1 MIKSSISSV
10 IDRLGVSK
18 YTYLI
23 YVLVGLAL
31 FFDGYDYMI
40 VAYTMPQMAKEWGL
54 SKVQTGSLASWSVI
68 GLLIGGLISGIISD
82 RIGRKKTLAFFVA
95 FYSLLTLPIYFVNSF
110 EAFALLRIISGIGI
124 GACIPIGITMMSESA
139 PTNNRGFFISSIMA
153 FYVFG
158 WVVAGIVAIYTV
170 PLFGWRMCFL
180 TGGLPAIYAVIVL
193 LKLPESAHWLLGKG
207 REKEAIQL
215 IKRMEI
221 AAKAEAG
228 EWPLGSL
235 VAPPPPKKIG
245 VNALFSSEYRKQ
257 TLTLWLI
264 YFMGSVVIYG
274 ITSWLPTLLV
284 GKGYGLVKGYSF
296 AVLQN
301 VFGMIGG
308 FVTGFA
314 ADAFGRRKNVI
325 FGWIFTA
332 VAILLL
338 GVATSQGQVVVC
350 GMLVGLAMNW
360 GLSGTQPLLAEAYP
374 TEFRN
379 TGVSWAQSFG
389 RVGGFLSP
397 ILAGYIQQLG
407 VGFSGTFVFFAI
419 AAVIAALVALLFV
432 AETKGK
438 SIESLASAKA

>member
-1 MIKSSISSV
+1 MGQSSISSV

-18 YTYLI
+18 YTFLI
-23 YVLVGLAL
+23 YALVGLAL

-40 VAYTMPQMAKEWGL
+40 VAYTMPQMAKEWTL
-54 SKVQTGSLASWSVI
+54 SKVQTGSLASWSIV
-68 GLLIGGLISGIISD
+68 GLLIGGLIAGFISD
-82 RIGRKKTLAFFVA
+82 RIGRKRTLAFFVG
-95 FYSLLTLPIYFVNSF
+95 FYSLLTLPIYFVHSF
-110 EAFALLRIISGIGI
+110 EAFALLRILSGVGI
-124 GACIPIGITMMSESA
+124 GACIPIAITLMSESA
-139 PTNNRGFFISSIMA
+139 PTNNRGYFISSIMA

-158 WVVAGIVAIYTV
+158 WVVAGIVAIYVV
-170 PLFGWRMCFL
+170 PLYGWRVCFL
-180 TGGLPAIYAVIVL
+180 TGGLPALYAVIVL
-193 LKLPESAHWLLGKG
+193 FKLPESPHWLLGKG
-207 REKEAIQL
+207 REKEAIDL

-221 AAKAEAG
+221 AAKGKAS
-228 EWPLGSL
+228 EWVPGSL
-235 VAPPPPKKIG
+235 VAPPPPKKVG
-245 VNALFSSEYRKQ
+245 VSALFSPEYRKS
-257 TLTLWLI
+257 TLTLWII

-308 FVTGFA
+308 FFTGYA
-314 ADAFGRRKNVI
+314 ADIIGRRKNVV
-325 FGWIFTA
+325 FGWLFTGA
-332 VAILLL
+332 AILVL
-338 GVATSQGQVVVC
+338 GVASSQEQVVVC
-350 GMLVGLAMNW
+350 GMLVGIAMNW

-397 ILAGYIQQLG
+397 ILAGYLQQLG
-407 VGFSGTFVFFAI
+407 FGFTGTFVFFAI
-419 AAVIAALVALLFV
+419 PAVIASLVALFV

-438 SIESLASAKA
+438 SLESIASAKV

>member
-68 GLLIGGLISGIISD
+68 GLLIGGLIAGIISD

-110 EAFALLRIISGIGI
+110 ETFALLRIMSGIGI
-124 GACIPIGITMMSESA
+124 GACIPIAITMMSESA

-158 WVVAGIVAIYTV
+158 WVIAGIVAIYVV
-170 PLFGWRMCFL
+170 PLFGWRVCFL
-180 TGGLPAIYAVIVL
+180 TGGLPALYAVIVL
-193 LKLPESAHWLLGKG
+193 IKLPESPHWLLGKG
-207 REKEAIQL
+207 REKEVIEL

-221 AAKAEAG
+221 AAKAEVG
-228 EWPLGSL
+228 EWPPGSL
-235 VAPPPPKKIG
+235 VAPPPPKKVG
-245 VNALFSSEYRKQ
+245 VSALFSPEYCKQ
-257 TLTLWLI
+257 TLTLWII

-308 FVTGFA
+308 LVTGFA
-314 ADAFGRRKNVI
+314 ADVFGRRKNVI

-332 VAILLL
+332 VVVLLL

-407 VGFSGTFVFFAI
+407 VGFTGTFVFFAI
-419 AAVIAALVALLFV
+419 AAIIAASVALFFV
-432 AETKGK
+432 AETKGT
-438 SIESLASAKA
+438 SIENLTNVKA